1 MRKLL
6 IACALLIGANG
17 FAAVNMVDVVTEIQN
32 NTVAQNIVDGRAI
45 DWKVGDTNNYK
56 MNIGGFISGTMVM
69 SVRSKSEEGIWV
81 DQNIDLSGQQQKA
94 ETLFDANTGAVKK
107 MLVNGK
113 EQSLPEGN
121 DQEIESVTQEK
132 ITVAA
137 GTFDCLHAVLVNKKD
152 QSKTDAWV
160 NPQVIPISG
169 ALKMISPSQFG
180 KVTME
185 LTSYKK
191 N

>member
-6 IACALLIGANG
+6 IACAMLVGANG
-17 FAAVNMVDVVTEIQN
+17 FATTNINDVVAELQN
-32 NTVAQNIVDGRAI
+32 NTITQNILDGRAL

-56 MNIGGFISGTMVM
+56 LNIGGAFNGTMVM
-69 SVRSKSEEGIWV
+69 NVRSKTEEGIWV
-81 DQNIDLSGQQQKA
+81 DQDINVAGQQQKA
-94 ETLFDANTGAVKK
+94 ETLFDANSGAIKK

-113 EQSLPEGN
+113 EQSIPEN

-152 QSKTDAWV
+152 QSKSDAWV